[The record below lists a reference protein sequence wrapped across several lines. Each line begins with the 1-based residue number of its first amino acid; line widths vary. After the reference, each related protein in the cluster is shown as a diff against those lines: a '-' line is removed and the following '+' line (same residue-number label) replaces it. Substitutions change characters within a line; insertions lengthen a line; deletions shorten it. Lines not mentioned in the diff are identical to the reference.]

1 MNWQEVV
8 AHPGLQNLPCKIEL
22 NASGQLLISSP
33 TKVAQSAWQGELAYY
48 LQLLGANGRV
58 LAGCA
63 VATPQ
68 GTKVADVAWAS
79 RARFAQIRRETECSI
94 APEIC
99 VEVFSASN
107 TREEMDEKRALYLA
121 RGAQEFWTCDDAGNI
136 NFSDESGPLAQSVM
150 FPEFPQQILL
160 ED

>member
-48 LQLLGANGRV
+48 LQLLGVSGKV
-58 LAGCA
+58 LTECT

-79 RARFAQIRRETECSI
+79 RARFAQIRRETEYSI

-107 TREEMDEKRALYLA
+107 RTKSQVE
-121 RGAQEFWTCDDAGNI
+121 
-136 NFSDESGPLAQSVM
+136 
-150 FPEFPQQILL
+150 
-160 ED
+160 